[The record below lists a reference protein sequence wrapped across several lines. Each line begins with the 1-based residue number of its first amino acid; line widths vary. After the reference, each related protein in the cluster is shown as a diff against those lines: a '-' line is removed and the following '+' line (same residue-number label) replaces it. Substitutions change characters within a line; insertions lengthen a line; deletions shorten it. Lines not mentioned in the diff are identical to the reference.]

1 MKKFLILIVAAVL
14 PIAASAQAHI
24 TTKKYKINDF
34 TEKITKVVTT
44 GNIFY
49 DATLK
54 DEIVAGWRVSPYEF
68 CTLEEFNSLKTSDE
82 YYFLI
87 ITKGQFRKETAPGI
101 QFLSLLKGGEKAD
114 KSIDDM
120 LEIVSV
126 PFASVEEP
134 SGREL
139 VFLPALLDIIQN
151 YALDSM
157 DKDLNAYAGLAN
169 YTIDLYQT
177 KDKNLIFAEEDLSDE
192 VSDEKLQICIE
203 RGMNIVDA
211 DDADE
216 YIANNVENTLV
227 SYVVAPTYP
236 VNGSFCYKMLIDS
249 HTHQLYYY
257 RKHRINKKLTP
268 GFLNEDILR
277 ITDIRE

>member
-1 MKKFLILIVAAVL
+1 MKKFLILVSAIIL
-14 PIAASAQAHI
+14 PIMASAQAQI

-34 TEKITKVVTT
+34 TQKITKIVTT

-49 DATLK
+49 DACLK

-68 CTLEEFNSLKTSDE
+68 CTLEEFNRLKTNDE

-87 ITKGQFRKETAPGI
+87 ITKGQFRKETEPGL
-101 QFLSLLKGGEKAD
+101 QFISLVKGGEKAE
-114 KSIDDM
+114 KGIDNM
-120 LEIVSV
+120 LEIVSI
-126 PFASVEEP
+126 PFASAEEP

-139 VFLPALLDIIQN
+139 VFLPALLDIIQG

-216 YIANNVENTLV
+216 YISNSVENTLV
-227 SYVVAPTYP
+227 SYVVAPTNP

-249 HTHQLYYY
+249 QTHQLFYF

-277 ITDIRE
+277 ITDVRY